1 MNFTKDFTWDFTK
14 DFTQDLTIVGL
25 LNFLAETP
33 N

>member
-14 DFTQDLTIVGL
+14 DFTQHLTIVGL

>member
-25 LNFLAETP
+25 LNFQAETP
-33 N
+33 K